1 MLFYK
6 FFYIAYDHKQ
16 VFINTRYYSIGR
28 QLTCPVPEPDPPVW
42 KIYDAVSKADGK
54 VWLILIIIH
63 GILYLTHVSYWY
75 IRLILLR

>member
-1 MLFYK
+1 M
-6 FFYIAYDHKQ
+6 
-16 VFINTRYYSIGR
+16 NTRYYSIGR

-63 GILYLTHVSYWY
+63 GIFYLPHVS
-75 IRLILLR
+75 